1 MLSRCLTLMATVNL
15 MFAGS
20 GCDRGNR
27 PQTGAG
33 GDSATTLRAVKL
45 QLNWKPEPQFGG
57 FYAADQVGAYRRHG
71 LALEIVPGG
80 IGTPTVQMVGAGKVD
95 FAIVSADELVI
106 ARSIGNDVVAIFA
119 VYQTCPQG
127 IMTHAARGF
136 AQIGDIFQAAGT
148 LALQSGLPYAQFLE
162 QRYGFGKLHIVPSP
176 GGEITSFLA
185 DPTFAQQCFVTS
197 EPIAAR
203 RAGADPRTFLVADA
217 GYNPYTTIVVTRGP
231 YLRENKEVAR
241 ALARAVQEGWRAY
254 LDDPAATNARMQQL
268 NPAMDAQTFSQSAA
282 AQRPLIETEQTHRAG
297 LGSMTAERWETLCRQ
312 LVELKVI
319 EHAPPPRECF
329 VDLLSSD

>member
-1 MLSRCLTLMATVNL
+1 MLSRCLTLTTLAL
-15 MFAGS
+15 IFAAS

-33 GDSATTLRAVKL
+33 GDNAPSLRAVKL

-57 FYAADQVGAYRRHG
+57 FYAAEQVGAYRRHG
-71 LALEIVPGG
+71 LAVEIVPGG
-80 IGTPTVQMVGAGKVD
+80 VGTPTVQMVGAGKVD
-95 FAIVSADELVI
+95 FAVVSADELII

-127 IMTHAARGF
+127 LMTHASRNF
-136 AQIGDIFQAAGT
+136 TQIGDIFQAAGT
-148 LALQSGLPYAQFLE
+148 LALQRGLPYAQFLE
-162 QRYGFGKLHIVPSP
+162 KRYGFGKLQIVPSP
-176 GGEITSFLA
+176 GGDITAFLA

-203 RAGADPRTFLVADA
+203 RAGTDPQTFLVADA

-241 ALARAVQEGWRAY
+241 SLARAVQEGWRAY
-254 LDDPAATNARMQQL
+254 LDDSAATNTRMQQL
-268 NPAMDAQTFSQSAA
+268 NPGMDARTFTQSAA
-282 AQRPLIETEQTHRAG
+282 AQRSLIETEQTRKAG

-312 LVELKVI
+312 LVDLKVI
-319 EHAPPPRECF
+319 EHAPPARECF
-329 VDLLSSD
+329 LDLLSLD